1 MFIADFFPT
10 LITLAG
16 GKHAQERPIDG
27 IDMTSMLFEDAPS
40 PRQEI
45 IFDVSGSV
53 RLPTIRQGDYKLIG
67 DMLFNIKDDPAEKYA
82 ALQEV
87 SQGFYEHHWRY
98 PTFWLDKVP
107 SLLTTEPW

>member
-53 RLPTIRQGDYKLIG
+53 RLPTIRQGDYNLMG
-67 DMLFNIKDDPAEKYA
+67 DILFNIKDDPAEKNNIA
-82 ALQEV
+82 EANPDVVGKLLARLEPV
-87 SQGFYEHHWRY
+87 SYTHLTL
-98 PTFWLDKVP
+98 PTIYSV
-107 SLLTTEPW
+107 